1 MLLNTSHMKHLVEID
16 DTTETGKSVFELLKT
31 LSKTNTSI
39 DMINDEDVDL
49 SDTIPFDTFAKNLLG
64 VLDEK
69 LKNKW

>member
-1 MLLNTSHMKHLVEID
+1 MKHLVEID

-39 DMINDEDVDL
+39 DMINDEDIDL
-49 SDTIPFDTFAKNLLG
+49 SDTIPFDTFSKNLLG

-69 LKNKW
+69 LKNK

>member
-1 MLLNTSHMKHLVEID
+1 MKHLVEID

-39 DMINDEDVDL
+39 DMINDEDTDL
-49 SDTIPFDTFAKNLLG
+49 SDTIPFDTFSKNLLG

-69 LKNKW
+69 LKNK

>member
-1 MLLNTSHMKHLVEID
+1 MKHLVEID

-39 DMINDEDVDL
+39 DMINDEDIDL

-64 VLDEK
+64 TLDEK
-69 LKNKW
+69 LKNI

>member
-1 MLLNTSHMKHLVEID
+1 MKHLVEID

-69 LKNKW
+69 LKNK